1 MKSGSPNPGDTPAGA
16 AARIM
21 RGVLQLARGDAQGI
35 QAFRNTPEALL
46 SALAPSI
53 ALFMVMG
60 LSQLTHRFDAM
71 QVTKVL
77 ILVAALLTRLVVS
90 QLAASFWGR
99 EAGWSRYA
107 TALLWCGW
115 LPVVVSLF
123 ALSIIEVALPG
134 IGSTPAALGVV
145 MLGVELYELW
155 LGWFIA
161 CKGLEI
167 SRGRAA
173 GLVVL
178 MNVSVATLYILAAIL
193 PPHYNALHEI
203 MAPLPKS

>member
-1 MKSGSPNPGDTPAGA
+1 MKTGSSTPGDTPAGA
-16 AARIM
+16 ASRIM

-35 QAFRNTPEALL
+35 EAFRNTPEALL
-46 SALAPSI
+46 SALAPSV
-53 ALFMVMG
+53 ALFVVMG
-60 LSQLTHRFDAM
+60 LSQFTQHFDAM

-90 QLAASFWGR
+90 QIAASFWGR
-99 EAGWSRYA
+99 DAGWPRYA

-123 ALSIIEVALPG
+123 ALSIVELAMPG
-134 IGSTPAALGVV
+134 VGSTPAVLGIV
-145 MLGVELYELW
+145 MLGVEIYELW

-161 CKGLEI
+161 RKGLQI
-167 SRGRAA
+167 SGGKAA
-173 GLVVL
+173 VLVVL
-178 MNVSVATLYILAAIL
+178 MNLSVAALYLIAAVL
-193 PPHYNALHEI
+193 PPHYNALHEL